1 MTYISANCFCKSQFY
16 IFYFCFVCGWFKLY
30 MCIHKNKKQQHKI
43 LSDYVV
49 IKRNTNYDS
58 RALSIKMSLKMAKYV
73 SERLV
78 Y

>member
-43 LSDYVV
+43 LLKRV
-49 IKRNTNYDS
+49 IMW
-58 RALSIKMSLKMAKYV
+58 LLKGTQTMTA
-73 SERLV
+73 ELCP
-78 Y
+78 